1 MTMLKEIKKGDLT
14 AVFYPSGEIAW
25 LKLKD
30 IMLNQVIQNPL
41 ENRLSQIYVR
51 AHLKDRVEAYPLLTA
66 DAEVGFNESGVEYRG
81 IAGPFRYTI
90 QMNFH
95 EHGWFYDVSVDGAET
110 FDLIYIQDLGLA
122 EQAAVRTNEAYMS
135 QYIDYHVTEGTNGFT
150 VQARQNQPQN
160 DRFPAVQMGALTKIV
175 GYATDGFDI
184 YGTDYKVTN
193 EIAALAKKSLP
204 NRVYQYEFAQIS
216 LQTELF
222 TNHAETHFYSYVT
235 EHQPK
240 ASGAP
245 LENLTE
251 IKASIPKK
259 AYQPSTKVMRVKN
272 IGTPITGETIS
283 DKWLQAKFPD
293 RIQEEKQDDTLFSFF
308 TPNYAHV
315 VTREKEAALERP
327 HGSILLDKVD
337 VLNPEATLSATTYM
351 YGAFLSQLVAGNT
364 NMNKWNSHARN
375 PLNILQTSGLRIYV
389 EQNNELRL
397 LGVPS
402 VWETS
407 TNYSTWYYQWNDDL
421 ITVQTTLTAE
431 SKEAFVTFHSEKGR
445 AYKLVVTN
453 QVTMGTNE
461 YDTTVKKEIKDG
473 IVTYLPA
480 EDSPILEIY
489 PALQF
494 QVDGTFEEMTD
505 ESYFAKEY
513 AGTAGLDVF
522 LFQPNDKA
530 TFHVQAKLADT
541 FSKQNTDIE
550 SSTKEIRASYDEL
563 TAQFHLNH
571 PSTTAEKLNLTVY
584 WYAHQMLVHYASPHG
599 LEQYSGAAW
608 GTRDVSQG
616 PFEFFLAT
624 GNKAVLRQ
632 LVLTIFSHQYQ
643 DTGDWPQWF
652 MFDKYTSIQQEESHG
667 DVIVWPL
674 KIIGDYLEMSGD
686 TSILEEIIPFVD
698 RESKTFTNDKGTLL
712 EHIELAVKT
721 IEARFMKGTAL
732 SNYGDGDWDDTLQPA
747 NAKLKKNMVSSWT
760 VALTYQTFKRLATF
774 LPAGEKYGEL
784 ARRVQADFAKYMTA
798 DTDVIPGFLYLEEG
812 KAPVWMIH
820 PEDKETNIKYRLIP
834 LTRSVIAELVDK
846 KQANRNFDIIDEHL
860 LHPDGVRL
868 MSEPAHYAG
877 GVSTHFKRAEQA
889 ANFGREVG
897 LQYVHAHIRYIEAL
911 AKIGDKEAWRMLD
924 VINPINIKEVV
935 PNAALRQSNTYFSS
949 SDAAFLDRYQ
959 AQNEFS
965 RVKEGSI
972 PVKGGWRIYSSGP
985 GIYLHQL
992 ISSVLGI
999 RQTEQA
1005 FIFDPILPEEL
1016 DGLECHMELDHYP
1029 LDITFESAD
1038 KAGILVNGEEVS
1050 VENEANAYRTG
1061 ALILPKE
1068 NLTSKCS
1075 QITIK
1080 FQKNNRL

>member
-1 MTMLKEIKKGDLT
+1 MTKLKEIKKADLS
-14 AVFYPSGEIAW
+14 AAFYPSGELAW

-30 IMLNQVIQNPL
+30 LMLNQVIQNPL

-51 AHLKDRVEAYPLLTA
+51 AHLADKVEAYPLLTA
-66 DAEVGFNESGVEYRG
+66 DAEVGFNEHGVEYRG
-81 IAGPFRYTI
+81 TVGPFAYTV
-90 QMNFH
+90 QMQFH
-95 EHGWFYDVSVDGAET
+95 SRGWFYDVTVDGAGN
-110 FDLIYIQDLGLA
+110 FDLVYLQDLGLA

-135 QYIDYHVTEGTNGFT
+135 QYIDYHVTEGATGFT
-150 VQARQNQPQN
+150 IQARQNQPQN
-160 DRFPAVQMGALTKIV
+160 NRFPAVQIGALTNII
-175 GYATDGFDI
+175 GYATDGFDM
-184 YGTDYKVTN
+184 YGTNYKITS
-193 EIAALAKKSLP
+193 ELAALAQKSLP

-216 LQTELF
+216 LQTETF
-222 TNHAETHFYSYVT
+222 SNHAETTFYGYAT
-235 EHQPK
+235 ENQPK

-245 LENLTE
+245 FENIAE
-251 IKASIPKK
+251 IKASIPEQ
-259 AYQPSTKVMRVKN
+259 AYQPSKKATRDKN
-272 IGTPITGETIS
+272 IGTAITGEPIS
-283 DKWLQAKFPD
+283 EKWLQANFPD
-293 RIQEEKQDDTLFSFF
+293 RIQEEKQNGALLSFF
-308 TPNYAHV
+308 TPSYAHV
-315 VTREKEAALERP
+315 VMREKEAELERP

-375 PLNILQTSGLRIYV
+375 PLNILQTSGVRVYI
-389 EQNNELRL
+389 EEDGELRL

-421 ITVQTTLTAE
+421 ITVKTTLTAA
-431 SKEAFVTFHSEKGR
+431 SKEAFVTIHSKKGHP
-445 AYKLVVTN
+445 YKLVLTN
-453 QVTMGTNE
+453 QVTMATNE
-461 YDTTVKKEIKDG
+461 YDTTVKKEIKAG
-473 IVTYLPA
+473 VVTYFPSA
-480 EDSPILEIY
+480 DSPILDTY

-494 QVDGTFEEMTD
+494 RVDGTYNDITD
-505 ESYFAKEY
+505 ESYFAKDY

-522 LFQPNDKA
+522 VFEPTDSA
-530 TFHVQAKLADT
+530 TFHVQAKLTAE
-541 FSKQNTDIE
+541 FAEKQPDLE
-550 SSTKEIRASYDEL
+550 AATKEIRTSYDEL

-571 PSTTAEKLNLTVY
+571 QSTTAEKLNLTVY

-632 LVLTIFSHQYQ
+632 LVLTIFSHQYR

-686 TSILEEIIPFVD
+686 AGILEEAIPFVD
-698 RESKTFTNDKGTLL
+698 RESKTFTTEKGTLL
-712 EHIELAVKT
+712 EHIELAVQT

-747 NAKLKKNMVSSWT
+747 NAQLKKNMVSSWT

-774 LPAGEKYGEL
+774 LPAGDEYGAL
-784 ARRVQADFAKYMTA
+784 AKRVQADFAKYMTA

-846 KQANRNFDIIDEHL
+846 KQASRNFDIIGEHL

-911 AKIGDKEAWRMLD
+911 AKIGDTAAWHMLD
-924 VINPINIKEVV
+924 IINPINIKEVV

-1005 FIFDPILPEEL
+1005 LIFDPILPEEL
-1016 DGLECHMELDHYP
+1016 DGLECHIELDNYP

-1038 KAGILVNGEEVS
+1038 VAGIIVNGEEQP
-1050 VENEANAYRTG
+1050 VENDVNAYRTG

-1068 NLTSKCS
+1068 NLTTKCS